1 MRRIFDPG
9 TQPCSVAGACALGE
23 GRASERASKR
33 ARGNRAARRACRERF
48 SVSALRPR
56 STSLDL
62 AACLRERGRKGGR
75 ERKSGERERESR
87 LLTPLI
93 GCSVCTGARSCDGG
107 REIGGHI

>member
-23 GRASERASKR
+23 GRAGERASKR

-48 SVSALRPR
+48 SVSALRLR

-62 AACLRERGRKGGR
+62 AACLRERGMKGGR
-75 ERKSGERERESR
+75 KRKSGEGERESR